1 MTFQEKKYQDELMQD
16 IARLKKEKNAVI
28 LAHMYQREEV
38 QNIADIVGDS
48 YMLAKAATRTNA
60 DVIVMCGVKF
70 MAESAYILNPE
81 KTVLLPVKEAG
92 CTMADMVT
100 ANALIEM
107 KKKHPG
113 AAVVCYVNSSA
124 EVKAESDIC
133 CTSANAV
140 EVVNSL
146 KEKDVIFVP
155 DKNLGSYVAKY
166 TDKNIILWEGFC
178 ATHAHLMPEQV
189 VEMKKKYPNAQVVA
203 HPECRMDVLNEAD
216 IVASTAGMLQ
226 EVKDSTVSEFIICT
240 EQGFLYTLRK
250 ENPGKRFYTPIEHM
264 ICADMKLT
272 TLGWIANSLDKMVH
286 KIEIE
291 ESIRERANTALDRM
305 LKVKA

>member
-1 MTFQEKKYQDELMQD
+1 MTFEEKKYKEEIMED
-16 IARLKKEKNAVI
+16 IARLKKERNAVI

-38 QNIADIVGDS
+38 QDIADIVGDS
-48 YMLAKAATRTNA
+48 YMLAKAATRTKA

-100 ANALIEM
+100 ASALRE
-107 KKKHPG
+107 KKKQHPN

-133 CTSANAV
+133 CTSSNAV
-140 EVVNSL
+140 DVVNSV

-155 DKNLGSYVAKY
+155 DKNLGSYVAKH

-189 VEMKKKYPNAQVVA
+189 QDMKSKYPKALVVA

-216 IVASTAGMLQ
+216 IVASTAGMLE
-226 EVKDSTVSEFIICT
+226 EVGKSSVSDFIICT

-250 ENPGKRFYTPIEHM
+250 ENPTKRFYTPIEHM
-264 ICADMKLT
+264 ICADMKLIS
-272 TLGWIANSLDKMVH
+272 LGWIANSLDKIEN
-286 KIEIE
+286 KIVIE
-291 ESIRERANTALDRM
+291 ESVREKANLALDRM
-305 LKVKA
+305 LKVQG

>member
-38 QNIADIVGDS
+38 QDIADIVGDS

-189 VEMKKKYPNAQVVA
+189 IEMKNKYPNAQVVA

-216 IVASTAGMLQ
+216 IVASTAGMLK
-226 EVKDSTVSEFIICT
+226 EVKESTVSDFIICT

-250 ENPGKRFYTPIEHM
+250 ENPAKRFYTPIEHM

-291 ESIRERANTALDRM
+291 ESVRERANSALDRM
-305 LKVKA
+305 LKVKV